1 MTPTPVSPHR
11 ESRAARQELALST
24 PEIRV
29 DTLMYLLEKA
39 LTDIHHVSPDQIHAL
54 GERARALRTS
64 IDTLASEHYLRM
76 PQAREILEARKDT
89 FIAAYGIAH
98 HADGSL
104 ETNLRGTSREK
115 FLLEADDLIR
125 GLYGCNL
132 LHRGE
137 FATWVT
143 PLALDVPP
151 TPDSLPLLVRPPSS
165 EFRNNVEVLI
175 FPETSVADLLV
186 TNTSHLVLNGTDLFQ
201 GKRALGIDGSV
212 ALFNFGLSTFSNREK
227 S

>member
-1 MTPTPVSPHR
+1 MTPSPVSTHR

-29 DTLMYLLEKA
+29 DTLMYLLDKA
-39 LTDIHHVSPDQIHAL
+39 LTDIHHVSPDQIHAV
-54 GERARALRTS
+54 GERVRALRTS
-64 IDTLASEHYLRM
+64 IDTLASEEPLRM
-76 PQAREILEARKDT
+76 PQAREILEARKNT
-89 FIAAYGIAH
+89 FIAAYGIVRTP
-98 HADGSL
+98 DGSL

-125 GLYGCNL
+125 GLYGRNL
-132 LHRGE
+132 LHRRE
-137 FATWVT
+137 FATWVA

-151 TPDSLPLLVRPPSS
+151 TSDSRPLLVKPPSS
-165 EFRNNVEVLI
+165 ELRNHVEVLI

-186 TNTSHLVLNGTDLFQ
+186 ANASHLVLMGTDLFQ

-212 ALFNFGLSTFSNREK
+212 GLFNFGLSTFPNREEK
-227 S
+227 